1 MDILVKVAPRIQ
13 WESLVWVRNVLAEGK
28 TKLALYVNR
37 HSLWYFSVLIT
48 RILTASQTWHWM
60 RFLASVSSTTNLFN
74 MLLVFDKSSCDSLS
88 SAIEK
93 CQAWVLISKSCC
105 SNDGEKKSM
114 EKRTKSQYAVP
125 KAFRF
130 HLKMLKYYVSK
141 KVWWMSITLS
151 LCMRPRTAFAP
162 SVVLQEG
169 HEYLKSLGNG
179 RAYWCPSPTPHIT
192 HMAQSLRVFLR
203 PSPWQFTII
212 ISPEC
217 RLRSGKTWFQLQR
230 KHSEFRPFPPH

>member
-1 MDILVKVAPRIQ
+1 M
-13 WESLVWVRNVLAEGK
+13 WVRHVLAEVK
-28 TKLALYVNR
+28 TKLAVCVNR
-37 HSLWYFSVLIT
+37 HSLWYFSALIT
-48 RILTASQTWHWM
+48 RKLTASQTWHWM
-60 RFLASVSSTTNLFN
+60 RFLASVSFTTNLFN

-93 CQAWVLISKSCC
+93 CQAWVLISKSCY
-105 SNDGEKKSM
+105 SNDGERKSM
-114 EKRTKSQYAVP
+114 EKERNHSARS
-125 KAFRF
+125 FRF

-179 RAYWCPSPTPHIT
+179 RAYWYPSPTPPT
-192 HMAQSLRVFLR
+192 PYNSYGTVAKSVSL
-203 PSPWQFTII
+203 T
-212 ISPEC
+212 
-217 RLRSGKTWFQLQR
+217 
-230 KHSEFRPFPPH
+230 